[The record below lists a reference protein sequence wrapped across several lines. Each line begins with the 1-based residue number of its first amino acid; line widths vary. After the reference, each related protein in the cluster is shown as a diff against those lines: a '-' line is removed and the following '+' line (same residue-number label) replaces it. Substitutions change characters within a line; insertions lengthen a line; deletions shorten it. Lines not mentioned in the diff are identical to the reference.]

1 MVTGGSCVPISSRCT
16 PLMPSTV
23 MTTTGLDTAVSPLA
37 LVADVASRLNAPHDI
52 VRRTADI
59 LERIGAASGAS
70 ECSLWLA
77 TPNGFLSA
85 ACAGTLTTAGSDLP
99 FLLAEQEPGEGVA
112 TARPLTSHGR
122 QLGALVLRIE
132 EGISRDMHVALS
144 SIANM
149 LAPELAWAEKTR
161 HLMTQVE
168 QHTVQ
173 IEAER
178 RFTAHIVDALPVSL
192 YVIDREYRV
201 KAWNRKRESGT
212 QGVTREAAL
221 GRTIFEIL
229 HRAPAEK
236 LRREFDEVFRTG
248 RIQQFNMET
257 RATGEARTYRIT
269 KLPMRVTD
277 GEPISHVITIG
288 EDVTDWSTAQDRF
301 AQSEKLAAIG
311 QLAAG
316 VMHEVN
322 NPLATIAACSETLT
336 SRLDEMSANGTEFP
350 AQVREFLQLIGGEV
364 ERCKT
369 IVDSLLDFSRPA
381 VREKQQTSVNAAI
394 EQALFL
400 LRHQSRFKRLA
411 IQTFLDP
418 ELPDTFGNAEQLI
431 QVFVALLQNAADA
444 VERDGAIT
452 VRTRRGV
459 TPNEAVIAEV
469 LDEGQGIA
477 RSDLPRIFEPF
488 FTTKEPG
495 CGTGLG
501 LSICYSIV
509 SGHDGRIEVDSA
521 VGAGSTFR
529 VLLPQ
534 VTT

>member
-1 MVTGGSCVPISSRCT
+1 
-16 PLMPSTV
+16 
-23 MTTTGLDTAVSPLA
+23 MTTTATDIALSPLA
-37 LVADVASRLNAPHDI
+37 LVAEVAARLNAPHDI
-52 VRRTADI
+52 VRRTGDV
-59 LERIGAASGAS
+59 LERITAAFGAS

-85 ACAGTLTTAGSDLP
+85 ACSGTLVTTGSDLP
-99 FLLAEQEPGEGVA
+99 LLLAAEDSGDARV
-112 TARPLTSHGR
+112 TARSLTSHGR
-122 QLGALVLRIE
+122 QLGALVLRIDD
-132 EGISRDMHVALS
+132 GIGRDVHTALS

-161 HLMTQVE
+161 HLMTEVE
-168 QHTVQ
+168 RHTQQ
-173 IEAER
+173 IETER
-178 RFTAHIVDALPVSL
+178 RFTAHIVDSLPVSL

-201 KAWNRKRESGT
+201 KAWNRKRESGS
-212 QGVTREAAL
+212 QGVTRENAL

-236 LRREFDEVFRTG
+236 LRREFDEVFRSG

-257 RATGEARTYRIT
+257 RATGEVRTYRIT

-322 NPLATIAACSETLT
+322 NPLATIAACSESLS
-336 SRLDEMSANGTEFP
+336 SRLEEMGGQGIVVPPQTH
-350 AQVREFLQLIGGEV
+350 EFLKLIDGEID
-364 ERCKT
+364 RCKT
-369 IVDSLLDFSRPA
+369 IIDSLLDFSRPA
-381 VREKQQTSVNAAI
+381 AREKHPMNVNAAV

-400 LRHQSRFKRLA
+400 LRHQSRFKRLS
-411 IQTFLDP
+411 IQALLDP
-418 ELPDTFGNAEQLI
+418 GLPDTLGNVEQLV

-444 VERDGAIT
+444 VERDGTIT
-452 VRTRRGV
+452 IRTRPGL
-459 TPNEAVIAEV
+459 TPQEGIIAEV
-469 LDEGQGIA
+469 MDEGHGIQRA
-477 RSDLPRIFEPF
+477 DLPRIFEPF

-495 CGTGLG
+495 RGTGLG
-501 LSICYSIV
+501 LSICYSII
-509 SGHDGRIEVDSA
+509 SGHEGRIEVDSA

-529 VLLPQ
+529 VILPQ
-534 VTT
+534 VSKP